1 MRKNRAG
8 FTLIEILIATMILST
23 GIMVLL
29 TGVGNCAKMMT
40 LAKQFQE
47 TQYIFSLVDLKFPIE
62 ATTDVENDLP
72 VDSMSCV
79 ELLEDPSPQMLEILE
94 RYTFE
99 RTVDERELEMN
110 QVDDG
115 LFIVHSVVSWGD
127 SEDDREEL
135 IRYVR
140 QTKNAPKKK

>member
-1 MRKNRAG
+1 MRKSRAG
-8 FTLIEILIATMILST
+8 FTLVEILIATMILAT

-72 VDSMSCV
+72 VESISCV
-79 ELLEDPSPQMLEILE
+79 DLLEDPSPQMLEILE

-115 LFIVHSVVSWGD
+115 LFIVRSVVSWGPD
-127 SEDDREEL
+127 EDDREEL

>member
-1 MRKNRAG
+1 MKSARAG

-40 LAKQFQE
+40 LSKQFQE

-62 ATTDVENDLP
+62 ATADVENDLP
-72 VDSMSCV
+72 VDSISAT
-79 ELLEDPSPQMLEILE
+79 ELLEDPSPQMREVLE

-99 RTVDERELEMN
+99 RTVDEKELETN
-110 QVDDG
+110 QVDDD
-115 LFIVHSVVSWGD
+115 LYIVHSIVSWGPD
-127 SEDDREEL
+127 EDEREEL
-135 IRYVR
+135 LRYVR
-140 QTKNAPKKK
+140 QDKNAPAKK

>member
-1 MRKNRAG
+1 MRNNRTG

-29 TGVGNCAKMMT
+29 TGVGNCAHMMT
-40 LAKQFQE
+40 LSKQFQE

-62 ATTDVENDLP
+62 ATKDVETDIP
-72 VDSMSCV
+72 VESISAV
-79 ELLEDPSPQMLEILE
+79 ELLENPSQQMQEILE

-99 RTVDERELEMN
+99 RTVDEKELETN

-115 LFIVHSVVSWGD
+115 LYIVRSVVSWGPG
-127 SEDDREEL
+127 EDEREEL
-135 IRYVR
+135 LRYVR
-140 QTKNAPKKK
+140 QTKTATTKK

>member
-1 MRKNRAG
+1 MRKSRAG
-8 FTLIEILIATMILST
+8 FTLVEILIATMILAT

-62 ATTDVENDLP
+62 ATADVENDLP

-115 LFIVHSVVSWGD
+115 LFIVRSVVSWGPD
-127 SEDDREEL
+127 EEDREEL

-140 QTKNAPKKK
+140 QTKNATTKK

>member
-1 MRKNRAG
+1 MRNNCPG

-29 TGVGNCAKMMT
+29 TGVGNCAHMMT

-47 TQYIFSLVDLKFPIE
+47 TQYIFSLVDLKYPIE
-62 ATTDVENDLP
+62 ATADVENDLP
-72 VDSMSCV
+72 VDSVSAV
-79 ELLEDPSPQMLEILE
+79 ELIENPSQQMQEVLE

-99 RTVDERELEMN
+99 RTVDERELETN

-115 LFIVHSVVSWGD
+115 LFIVRSVVSWGPD
-127 SEDDREEL
+127 EDEREEL
-135 IRYVR
+135 LRYVR
-140 QTKNAPKKK
+140 QTKAAAKK

>member
-8 FTLIEILIATMILST
+8 FTLIEILIATMILAT

-72 VDSMSCV
+72 VESMSCV
-79 ELLEDPSPQMLEILE
+79 DLLEDPSPQMLEILE

-115 LFIVHSVVSWGD
+115 LFIVRSVVSWGTD
-127 SEDDREEL
+127 EEDREEL

>member
-1 MRKNRAG
+1 MRKSRAG
-8 FTLIEILIATMILST
+8 FTLVEILIATMILAT

-62 ATTDVENDLP
+62 ATTDVEEDIP
-72 VDSMSCV
+72 VESMSCV
-79 ELLEDPSPQMLEILE
+79 DLLEEPSPQMLEVLE

-115 LFIVHSVVSWGD
+115 LFIVRSVVSWGPD
-127 SEDDREEL
+127 EEDREEL

>member
-1 MRKNRAG
+1 MRNTRTG

-40 LAKQFQE
+40 LSKQFQE
-47 TQYIFSLVDLKFPIE
+47 TQYIFSLVDLKYPIE
-62 ATTDVENDLP
+62 VTKDVEKDVP
-72 VDSMSCV
+72 VESISAI
-79 ELLEDPSPQMLEILE
+79 ELLEKPSQQMQEVLE

-99 RTVDERELEMN
+99 RTVDERELETN

-115 LFIVHSVVSWGD
+115 LFIVRSIVSWGPG
-127 SEDDREEL
+127 EDEREEL
-135 IRYVR
+135 LRYVR
-140 QTKNAPKKK
+140 QDKNATTKK

>member
-8 FTLIEILIATMILST
+8 FTLIEILIATMILAT

-72 VDSMSCV
+72 VESMSCV
-79 ELLEDPSPQMLEILE
+79 DLLEDPSPQMLEILE

-115 LFIVHSVVSWGD
+115 LFIVRSVVSWGTD
-127 SEDDREEL
+127 EEDREEL

-140 QTKNAPKKK
+140 QSKNAPKKK

>member
-1 MRKNRAG
+1 MRKSRAG
-8 FTLIEILIATMILST
+8 FTLVEILIATMILAT

-72 VDSMSCV
+72 VESMSCV
-79 ELLEDPSPQMLEILE
+79 DLLEEPSPQMLEVLE

-115 LFIVHSVVSWGD
+115 LFIVRSVVSWGPD
-127 SEDDREEL
+127 EEDREEL

>member
-1 MRKNRAG
+1 MRKTRTG

-40 LAKQFQE
+40 LSKQFQE
-47 TQYIFSLVDLKFPIE
+47 TQYIFSLVDLKYPIE
-62 ATTDVENDLP
+62 ATKDVENDIP
-72 VDSMSCV
+72 VESISAVD
-79 ELLEDPSPQMLEILE
+79 LLENPSQQMQEILE

-99 RTVDERELEMN
+99 RTVDERELDTN

-115 LFIVHSVVSWGD
+115 LFIVRSIVSWGPG
-127 SEDDREEL
+127 EDEREEL
-135 IRYVR
+135 LRYVR
-140 QTKNAPKKK
+140 QSKNATTKK